1 MKYCFNCVDAWK
13 MSFGKVYL
21 LTVKICASAKQR
33 QPGLVKHLLVLKIC
47 FLKDNHVLDKKK
59 KIAHGVMQ

>member
-13 MSFGKVYL
+13 MSLGKVYL
-21 LTVKICASAKQR
+21 PTVKICASVCPGFAKRR

-47 FLKDNHVLDKKK
+47 FLKDNHVLDR
-59 KIAHGVMQ
+59 